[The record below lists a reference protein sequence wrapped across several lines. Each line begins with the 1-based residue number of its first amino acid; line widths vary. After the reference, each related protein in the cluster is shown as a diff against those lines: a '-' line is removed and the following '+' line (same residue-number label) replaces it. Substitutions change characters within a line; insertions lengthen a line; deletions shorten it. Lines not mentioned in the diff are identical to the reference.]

1 MTVGLGTGSTAEM
14 VIEELAE
21 RVSRGLRIRGVPTS
35 ERTAAR
41 ARQAGIP
48 LVGLEEVDFL
58 DLTIDGADEITERGS
73 AIKGGGGALLR
84 EKVVAA
90 ATRGT
95 RVAAVD
101 ESKLVSRLGA
111 FPLPIEV
118 VPFARAAVERG
129 LVKLGGEPVWRL
141 VGGDP
146 AVTDNGNHLVDC
158 RFAPR
163 DEWDDIVR
171 ALEAMPGMVA
181 HGLFLD
187 CFDVITVGSES
198 GVSLKRVE
206 RAKPGRFPSL

>member
-14 VIEELAE
+14 VLEELAE
-21 RVSRGLRIRGVPTS
+21 RVARGLRIRGVPTS
-35 ERTAAR
+35 ERTGER

-48 LVGLEEVDFL
+48 LIGLDETDFL
-58 DLTIDGADEITERGS
+58 DLTIDGADEITDTGS
-73 AIKGGGGALLR
+73 AVKGGGGALLR

-118 VPFARAAVERG
+118 VPFARPAIERG
-129 LVKLGGEPVWRL
+129 LSRLGGEPAWRRRSGQP
-141 VGGDP
+141 VI
-146 AVTDNGNHLVDC
+146 TDNGNHLIDC

-163 DEWDDIVR
+163 DEWDEVSRQIEE
-171 ALEAMPGMVA
+171 LPGVVA

-187 CFDVITVGSES
+187 CFDVIVIGSES
-198 GVSLKRVE
+198 GVSLVRVE
-206 RAKPGRFPSL
+206 RAQPGRFPSL

>member
-14 VIEELAE
+14 MIEELAE
-21 RVSRGLRIRGVPTS
+21 RVSRGLVIRGVPTS

-48 LVGLEEVDFL
+48 LVGLEDVDYL

-101 ESKLVSRLGA
+101 EAKVVARLGA
-111 FPLPIEV
+111 FPLPVEV
-118 VPFARAAVERG
+118 VPFARAAVERS
-129 LVKLGGEPVWRL
+129 LASLGGEPAWRL
-141 VGGDP
+141 VGGAP

-171 ALEAMPGMVA
+171 ALEAMPGVVA

-187 CFDVITVGSES
+187 CFDVIAVGSES
-198 GVSLKRVE
+198 GVALTRVE